1 MRLKEPL
8 TAHDFEEWTVSK
20 TNPEIDDES
29 ARRNPMLTPQCLP
42 TEVQRSSLLA
52 DPGIDHETGRC
63 PLSLQCRHRYLR

>member
-29 ARRNPMLTPQCLP
+29 ARRNPMLTPSVCQL
-42 TEVQRSSLLA
+42 RSSGHLSWPIPALITRRA
-52 DPGIDHETGRC
+52 DV
-63 PLSLQCRHRYLR
+63 RYLCNADIAT